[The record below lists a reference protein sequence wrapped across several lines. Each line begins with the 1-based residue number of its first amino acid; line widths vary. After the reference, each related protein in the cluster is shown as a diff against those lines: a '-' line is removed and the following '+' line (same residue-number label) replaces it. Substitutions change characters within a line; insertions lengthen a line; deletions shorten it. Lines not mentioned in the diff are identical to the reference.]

1 MKPYWL
7 AALAAGMLAAGPA
20 AALEIRV
27 DPAPLYVF
35 DTAPD
40 RNIYDVLVQNIL
52 VVNTED
58 STEEVRGLRVELYA
72 GDELLSVTRM
82 PADKIAA
89 RAGRM
94 AGMKEAGL
102 LDMMDFQFH
111 LSRLLGETER
121 LSSDATLEKG
131 EALLNVWLY
140 ASSTGLPDH
149 ARVIAE
155 GLDGDIGSV
164 DVPVLRRESQVT
176 YRAPV
181 DGRWFVFS
189 SGDAGHHHRW
199 VVSSEY
205 AIDIARLG
213 PDMKSHTNDGTKFTD
228 YPTFGATIMAAADGV
243 VVAARGDRMDD
254 ESVLRQPGESFEAYE
269 ERAAEVQQGI
279 MLQDGFE
286 GAAGN
291 YVLIR
296 HANGEHSL
304 YAHLRHGSVTV
315 KPGDEVKAG
324 APIAQAGSSG
334 NSTEPH
340 LHFQVIDGPDLNSAR
355 GLPVIFT
362 GLREDWMSMKGR
374 QLRAGDVLE
383 QEPAVP

>member
-7 AALAAGMLAAGPA
+7 AALAAGMLAAAPA
-20 AALEIRV
+20 SALEIRV

-40 RNIYDVLVQNIL
+40 RNIFDVLAQNIL
-52 VVNTED
+52 VVNTDDEPV
-58 STEEVRGLRVELYA
+58 EVRGLRLELYA
-72 GDELLSVTRM
+72 EGELLSVTRT
-82 PADKIAA
+82 PAAKVAA
-89 RAGRM
+89 RAERM

-111 LSRLLGETER
+111 LSRLLGAGEK
-121 LSSDATLEKG
+121 LSADATLDKG
-131 EALLNVWLY
+131 EALLNAWLY
-140 ASSTGLPDH
+140 AASSGLPDT

-155 GLDGDIGSV
+155 GPAGDLASV
-164 DVPVLRRESQVT
+164 EVPVLRRTSEVV
-176 YRAPV
+176 YRSPV
-181 DGRWFVFS
+181 EGRWFVFA

-205 AIDIARLG
+205 ALDLGRLG
-213 PDMKSHTNDGTKFTD
+213 ADARTHTGDGTKFSD
-228 YPTFGATIMAAADGV
+228 YSTFGQTIMAAADGV
-243 VVAARGDRMDD
+243 VVAARDDRMED
-254 ESVLRQPGESFEAYE
+254 ESTLRQPGESFSAYE
-269 ERAAEVQQGI
+269 ERVAGHQQEI
-279 MLQDGFE
+279 MMSDGFE

-315 KPGDEVKAG
+315 KPGDAVKAG
-324 APIAQAGSSG
+324 DPIAQAGSSG

-355 GLPVIFT
+355 GLPVQFT
-362 GLREDWMSMKGR
+362 GLRDDWLAMSGR
-374 QLRAGDVLE
+374 QLRAGDILE
-383 QEPAVP
+383 QDVSEP

>member
-7 AALAAGMLAAGPA
+7 AALAAGTLAACQA
-20 AALEIRV
+20 SALEIRV

-52 VVNTED
+52 VVNTD
-58 STEEVRGLRVELYA
+58 DTAEEVRGLRVELYA
-72 GDELLSVTRM
+72 GGELLTLVHM
-82 PADKIAA
+82 PAEKIAA

-94 AGMKEAGL
+94 AGMKEAGM

-111 LSRLLGETER
+111 LSRLLKENEQ
-121 LSSDATLEKG
+121 LSADTVLDKD
-131 EALLNVWLY
+131 EALLNPWLY
-140 ASSTGLPDH
+140 AAVTGLPDM
-149 ARVIAE
+149 ARVVAE
-155 GLDGDIGSV
+155 GPDGDLGSV
-164 DVPVLRRESQVT
+164 DVPVQRYESEVT

-181 DGRWFVFS
+181 DGRWFVFA

-213 PDMKSHTNDGTKFTD
+213 ADMKSYTGDGTKFTD
-228 YPTFGATIMAAADGV
+228 YPTFGQPVLAAADGV
-243 VVAARGDRMDD
+243 VVAARDDRMDD
-254 ESVLRQPGESFEAYE
+254 ESVLRQPGESFEAYD
-269 ERAAEVQQGI
+269 ERSAEIQQAI

-304 YAHLRHGSVTV
+304 YAHLRHGSVKV
-315 KPGDEVKAG
+315 KPGDAVQAG
-324 APIAQAGSSG
+324 VQIAEAGSSG

-355 GLPVIFT
+355 GLPVVFT
-362 GLREDWMSMKGR
+362 GLRDDWVAMGGR
-374 QLRAGDVLE
+374 QLRAGDILE

>member
-1 MKPYWL
+1 MKSHWL
-7 AALAAGMLAAGPA
+7 AALAAGLLAAGPA
-20 AALEIRV
+20 SALEIRV

-40 RNIYDVLVQNIL
+40 RNTYDVLVQNIL
-52 VVNTED
+52 VVNTDD
-58 STEEVRGLRVELYA
+58 SAAEIRGLRVELYA
-72 GDELLSVTRM
+72 GGELLSVSRM

-94 AGMKEAGL
+94 AAMKEAGM

-111 LSRLLGETER
+111 LSRLLGETE
-121 LSSDATLEKG
+121 SISADTTLEKD
-131 EALLNVWLY
+131 EALFNVWLY
-140 ASSTGLPDH
+140 AASSGLPDQ

-155 GLDGDIGSV
+155 GPGGDLGSAE
-164 DVPVLRRESQVT
+164 VPVLRRTSDVV

-181 DGRWFVFS
+181 DGRWFVFA

-205 AIDIARLG
+205 AIDIARMG
-213 PDMKSHTNDGTKFTD
+213 PDMMTHTGDGTRFTD
-228 YPTFGATIMAAADGV
+228 YLTFGQPVLAAADGV
-243 VVAARGDRMDD
+243 VVAARGDRIDD

-269 ERAAEVQQGI
+269 ERSAEVQQAI
-279 MLQDGFE
+279 MMQYGFE

-304 YAHLRHGSVTV
+304 YAHLRHASLKVT
-315 KPGDEVKAG
+315 PGMEVKAG
-324 APIAQAGSSG
+324 TPIAEAGSSG

-340 LHFQVIDGPDLNSAR
+340 LHFQVIDGPDLNAAR
-355 GLPVIFT
+355 GLPVEFT
-362 GLREDWMSMKGR
+362 GLRDDWLSMQHR
-374 QLRAGDVLE
+374 HLRAGDVIE
-383 QEPAVP
+383 QQ

>member
-20 AALEIRV
+20 SALEIRV
-27 DPAPLYVF
+27 DPAPIYVF
-35 DTAPD
+35 DVAPE
-40 RNIYDVLVQNIL
+40 RNTYDVLVQNIL
-52 VVNTED
+52 VVNTD
-58 STEEVRGLRVELYA
+58 DTVKDVRGLRIELYA
-72 GDELLSVTRM
+72 GGELLSVSRM

-94 AGMKEAGL
+94 AGMKDAGL

-111 LSRLLGETER
+111 LSRLLGEAEQI
-121 LSSDATLEKG
+121 SSDATLERG
-131 EALLNVWLY
+131 EALLNAWLY
-140 ASSTGLPDH
+140 ASSTGLPDQ
-149 ARVIAE
+149 ARVVVE
-155 GLDGDIGSV
+155 GPDGDLGAV
-164 DVPVLRRESQVT
+164 DVPVLRRESEVV

-181 DGRWFVFS
+181 DGRWYVFA
-189 SGDAGHHHRW
+189 SGDVGHHHRW

-213 PDMKSHTNDGTKFTD
+213 PDMMSHTGDGTRFSD
-228 YPTFGATIMAAADGV
+228 YPTFGQTILAAADGI
-243 VVAARGDRMDD
+243 VVAARDDRLDD
-254 ESVLRQPGESFEAYE
+254 ESLLRQPGESFEAYE
-269 ERAAEVQQGI
+269 ERAAEVQQAI

-291 YVLIR
+291 YILIR

-304 YAHLRHGSVTV
+304 YAHLRHDSVKV

-324 APIAQAGSSG
+324 TPIAEAGSSG

-355 GLPVIFT
+355 GLPVVFT